1 MAEED
6 LNVAENTKNANG
18 VKEIVL
24 ARLLLDKIIT
34 KEQYT
39 KYSENY
45 QVIVVKAGWFKT
57 WMKVFNKK
65 SENWYYK
72 YVRFEG

>member
-1 MAEED
+1 MTEED

-34 KEQYT
+34 KE
-39 KYSENY
+39 
-45 QVIVVKAGWFKT
+45 
-57 WMKVFNKK
+57 
-65 SENWYYK
+65 
-72 YVRFEG
+72 